1 MEASPVEASADD
13 APADTDPASDSEP
26 SAHATPTA
34 CGPTNDTPR
43 ANAAAPTRT
52 PLLTDTTH
60 NTFPGFIYRPLIRMV
75 KIAQSEVEAAPVYL

>member
-34 CGPTNDTPR
+34 CGPANDTPR
-43 ANAAAPTRT
+43 ANATAPTRT
-52 PLLTDTTH
+52 PLLTDITH
-60 NTFPGFIYRPLIRMV
+60 NTFPGCIYRLSTLIV
-75 KIAQSEVEAAPVYL
+75 KTT